1 MRFSNPTVRHSSTI
15 FFRRNGNLRTQFFP
29 EHDSEPQAP
38 RLSSVKDV
46 TATNAVQTHRE
57 FSPHLKRYKQSWLRP
72 QRQSQ
77 SKTADGNQ
85 KLRTEN
91 RELGTEK
98 VVGYLGC
105 RCHGSQLFRLEFHQD
120 SSYTSHVPGYGR
132 WRHRS
137 ALERGG
143 FGYRPGSLRAAEGG
157 QSDVNE
163 INRQTRSSA
172 PRFVFVR
179 SYAMACDFLC
189 HSRRSFHLSKPLRHR
204 PWSIIGG
211 WRRVP
216 LGRNLGHIW
225 CGLCTPSISAKDNF
239 KVAHYH

>member
-1 MRFSNPTVRHSSTI
+1 MRFSNPTVRHSSTKN
-15 FFRRNGNLRTQFFP
+15 FRRDGNLRTQFFP

-98 VVGYLGC
+98 
-105 RCHGSQLFRLEFHQD
+105 GSGLPWMPLPRLSAI
-120 SSYTSHVPGYGR
+120 SSRISSRFIVHFARPRVWPLASQIGSGAWRIWLSSGKPTSSGGR
-132 WRHRS
+132 K
-137 ALERGG
+137 ER
-143 FGYRPGSLRAAEGG
+143 R
-157 QSDVNE
+157 
-163 INRQTRSSA
+163 
-172 PRFVFVR
+172 
-179 SYAMACDFLC
+179 
-189 HSRRSFHLSKPLRHR
+189 K
-204 PWSIIGG
+204 
-211 WRRVP
+211 
-216 LGRNLGHIW
+216 
-225 CGLCTPSISAKDNF
+225 
-239 KVAHYH
+239 